1 MLQYSQAVGFPYALT
16 FASHFLQIE
25 EVLDL
30 LKIIKK
36 NLEKDKFLINLFSIF
51 SLRSHLIRALKL

>member
-16 FASHFLQIE
+16 LASHFLQIE

-36 NLEKDKFLINLFSIF
+36 KP
-51 SLRSHLIRALKL
+51 